1 MGQSEPARD
10 MCATPEF
17 YRGDTFRRAYERLV
31 TQRGRKPTIG
41 ELCDECELDA
51 EIVVGLLWL
60 HGAEH
65 STAGEVRT

>member
-1 MGQSEPARD
+1 MGINEPARHA
-10 MCATPEF
+10 CALPEF
-17 YRGDTFRRAYERLV
+17 YRGDTFRRAYGRLV
-31 TQRGRKPTIG
+31 TQRGRPPSIG

-65 STAGEVRT
+65 STAAEGS